1 MSRDRRDLPA
11 YRGGASRFAGV
22 SRSSDGRRWVARFLG
37 RDGLEH
43 LGTFDDEEDAAR
55 AFDCAKRAID
65 PESRYRNFPQEA
77 HELPAVRED
86 GGGQ

>member
-22 SRSSDGRRWVARFLG
+22 SRSSDGRRWVARIRTSSTL
-37 RDGLEH
+37 LH
-43 LGTFDDEEDAAR
+43 LGTFDDEQEAAR
-55 AFDCAKRAID
+55 AYDAAKRRIYPD
-65 PESRYRNFPQEA
+65 TRLRNFPQEA
-77 HELPAVRED
+77 HERPGVREG